1 MSRIGVQEVVLP
13 AGVSVEVNSEGFEV
27 KGAKGAITFP
37 LFPEVGIEQE
47 DNIVRVVRTG
57 AGSATK
63 ASALHG
69 LVRAHLANMV
79 EGVTNG
85 YTKTLEIIGTG
96 WNAKPMGKGIELQIG
111 FCHPVQCDP
120 PEGVEVSL
128 TSPTEVVVS
137 GYDKHQVGQFAAN
150 IRRVRPP
157 EPYKGKGIRY
167 KGELVRRK
175 VGKSL
180 A

>member
-1 MSRIGVQEVVLP
+1 MSRIGVQAVVLP
-13 AGVSVEVNSEGFEV
+13 SGVSVEVSADKFEV
-27 KGAKGAITFP
+27 KGAKGSLTFP
-37 LFPEVGIEQE
+37 LFTEIAIEQE
-47 DNIVRVVRTG
+47 DNVVRVVRTG
-57 AGSATK
+57 AGSSSK
-63 ASALHG
+63 ASAFHG

-85 YTKTLEIIGTG
+85 YTKTLQILGTG

-128 TSPTEVVVS
+128 TSPTEIVVA
-137 GYDKHQVGQFAAN
+137 GADKHQVGQFAAN

-167 KGELVRRK
+167 KGEQVRRK